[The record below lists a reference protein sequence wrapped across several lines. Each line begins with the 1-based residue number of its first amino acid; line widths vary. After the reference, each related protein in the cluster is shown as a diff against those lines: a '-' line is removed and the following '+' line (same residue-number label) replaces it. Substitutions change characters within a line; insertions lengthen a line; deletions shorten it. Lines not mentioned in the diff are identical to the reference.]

1 MSEKNKQVVLRFIDA
16 MGRGDT
22 EAAKP
27 CLDPEAKTIAKG
39 YGKFAG
45 ERSYETIVGT
55 IGAFTV
61 LLPKGLNPT
70 IKDVTCEGDRVVA
83 EFEGNAVTSTGVPY
97 KNQYC
102 MVFTLRNGRIYRV
115 NEYFCTIHADEV
127 LWPLVDAM
135 MNKPLRPE

>member
-1 MSEKNKQVVLRFIDA
+1 VSQQNKDVVLRFIDA

-27 CLDPEAKTIAKG
+27 CLDPEAKTVAKG

-45 ERSYETIVGT
+45 VRTYETIVGT

-61 LLPKGLNPT
+61 LLPGGLNPK
-70 IKDVTCEGDRVVA
+70 IVQVTAEGDRVVA
-83 EFEGNAVTSTGVPY
+83 EFEGDAVTSTGVPY

-102 MVFTLRNGRIYRV
+102 MVFTLRNGRILSV
-115 NEYFCTIHADEV
+115 NEYFCTIHADDV
-127 LWPLVDAM
+127 LWPLVEQM
-135 MNKPLRPE
+135 MKPAG